1 MLQMHLDDCLAQIQL
16 HEDRLRAWTV
26 IDPQPPLASGPLDGV
41 PFGVKDIFDTAGIA
55 TEWGTPVMKGRV
67 PASDCALVRMLR
79 ERGAIMVGKTHTTSF
94 AYFDPAPTHNPH
106 SPTRT
111 PGGSSSGSAAAVA
124 AGTVPFAL
132 GSQTQGSV
140 LRPASFCGCTGF
152 KPTFGLLPIEGTMP
166 FAPTLDTAGLF
177 TRTAATMRELWT
189 AMGFETA
196 VPEMPQ
202 LIALPLPDEVEPEM
216 RDRFRAAVANLGAAT
231 VEPPFDVWGL
241 WKAVSLV
248 QAVQGARTHEKV
260 WREHGEAVGHK
271 LAGLIERGLSTPED
285 EYQSALT
292 LIEDGKK
299 AAAAF
304 FSSHPVWL
312 APAALGPAPETL
324 TSTGDPRMNAPF
336 TGLGTPAISIP
347 MSVESGAMPLGLQL
361 VAAPGQD
368 ALLLATA
375 AAVENMKV

>member
-1 MLQMHLDDCLAQIQL
+1 MRLDECLARI
-16 HEDRLRAWTV
+16 RLLDERIHAWTAV
-26 IDPQPPLASGPLDGV
+26 SPQPALGHGPLDGV

-67 PASDCALVRMLR
+67 PVTDCALVRMLR
-79 ERGAIMVGKTHTTSF
+79 ERGAIMVGKTHTTAF
-94 AYFDPAPTHNPH
+94 AYFDPAPTLNPH
-106 SPTRT
+106 SSQCT

-124 AGTVPFAL
+124 AGMVPFAL

-152 KPTFGLLPIEGTMP
+152 KPGFGILPLEGTMP

-177 TRTAATMRELWT
+177 TASAADMRELWS
-189 AMGFETA
+189 AMGFDTNA
-196 VPEMPQ
+196 APAPKLAALPVPE
-202 LIALPLPDEVEPEM
+202 EVEPEM
-216 RDRFRAAVANLGAAT
+216 RARFLAAAGRLGAAP
-231 VEPPFDVWGL
+231 VNPPFDVWGL

-248 QAVQGARTHEKV
+248 QAVQGARTHEQA
-260 WREHGEAVGHK
+260 WRKHGSAVGVK
-271 LAGLIERGLSTPED
+271 LAGLIERGLAAPES
-285 EYQSALT
+285 EYQAALAQ
-292 LIEDGKK
+292 IEHGKE

-304 FSSHPVWL
+304 FADHPVWI
-312 APAALGPAPETL
+312 APSALGPAPATL
-324 TSTGDPRMNAPF
+324 ASTGDPRMNAPF

-347 MSVESGAMPLGLQL
+347 MPVTEGAMPLGLQL

-375 AAVENMKV
+375 AAVENREI